1 MNDEILRQF
10 EDNRDGI
17 VYIVTI
23 YKSGRMQKRRKAGYE
38 NAITD
43 TEARQLEMETNLQY
57 LVDLAEINEE
67 VS

>member
-10 EDNRDGI
+10 EENRDGI
-17 VYIVTI
+17 VYIITI
-23 YKSGRMQKRRKAGYE
+23 YKSGRMQKHRKEGYE

-43 TEARQLEMETNLQY
+43 TEVRQLEMATNIQY

>member
-17 VYIVTI
+17 VYIITI
-23 YKSGRMQKRRKAGYE
+23 YKSGRMQKRRKEGYE
-38 NAITD
+38 KAITN
-43 TEARQLEMETNLQY
+43 TEATMLEMATDIKY
-57 LVDLAEINEE
+57 VADLLEINEE